1 MTHDE
6 IEQREMVESY
16 VRKRLSPE
24 DRAAFQEHFFAC
36 DSCFDQIETM
46 ERFIASVQHAAE
58 TGILVA
64 RPEDSRVSTRE
75 DARWPGLA
83 WIKPLFAVTAAIAV
97 VLLFWAGWLSLYRL
111 PHLRAE
117 MASERTAREEIDKQ
131 REQEMNRALE
141 QLESEKAERARI
153 EGELNKRQ
161 QVVASLVQPNVPLVM
176 LEGTRDSQATNVLDL
191 PGSSTGNFVL
201 WLEAEQEGRFRNF
214 RLQIYTA
221 DKKLVQTVTGLRRN
235 AYGAVAVSLPSGAFQ
250 TGKYLVGLYGVGAR
264 DSELVGEYTVQ
275 IRRR

>member
-6 IEQREMVESY
+6 VEQQELVERY

-24 DRAAFQEHFFAC
+24 DRGAFQEHFFAC
-36 DSCFDQIETM
+36 DSCFDQIQTM

-64 RPEDSRVSTRE
+64 RPEDTRVTTRE
-75 DARWPGLA
+75 PARWLGSA
-83 WIKPLFAVTAAIAV
+83 WIRPLFAVTAAVAV
-97 VLLFWAGWLSLYRL
+97 VLLFWAGWLALYRL

-141 QLESEKAERARI
+141 QLESEKAERVRI
-153 EGELNKRQ
+153 EVELNKRQ

-176 LEGTRDSQATNVLDL
+176 LEGTRDSQPTNVLDL
-191 PGSSTGNFVL
+191 PGSTGNFVL
-201 WLEAEQEGRFRNF
+201 WLEAEPEGRFRNF
-214 RLQIYTA
+214 RLQIFTA
-221 DKKLVQTVTGLRRN
+221 DKKLVQTVAGLRRN
-235 AYGAVAVSLPSGAFQ
+235 AYGAVAVSLPAGAFQ

-275 IRRR
+275 IRKR